1 MTYINDSNI
10 LYKYQFGIR
19 KNHSTEQALI
29 ELVDQIRLNM
39 GGNQMTCGIFIDL
52 SKAFDTVNHQ
62 ILIDKLEHY
71 GIRGNALEI
80 FRSYLSNRKQYV
92 NIDNHKSQTRPIL
105 HGVPQG
111 SVLGPLFFLL
121 FINDLPKCCPD
132 GKVRLF
138 ADDTTIFFQSNNVND
153 IILTGKNIMI
163 QLTTWFKANKMTL
176 NSEKSSFTI
185 FKSSRKTISNLPD
198 TIEFHD
204 QKIKRTSHVKFLGV
218 VLDETLT
225 WNHHINELCSKLK
238 RLFHIFYNIRNLLLK
253 DNIKTIYFALIYSRI
268 KYGISVYGQACDSKL
283 KRIQTLQ
290 NQLLKVLSKKNYRFS
305 TDKLHNEFEI
315 LKINDIIKQEIIT
328 FVHNFFSNSL
338 PPVFDGYFE
347 TLASNHNRNTRHGG
361 NLLKIPIHKT
371 NLVASSIKIQGAKV
385 WNRLDNNLKTIKKV
399 KNLRNKFKYSQIPYK
414 NATEP

>member
-1 MTYINDSNI
+1 
-10 LYKYQFGIR
+10 
-19 KNHSTEQALI
+19 
-29 ELVDQIRLNM
+29 
-39 GGNQMTCGIFIDL
+39 MTCGIFIDL

-62 ILIDKLEHY
+62 ILIDKLDHY
-71 GIRGNALEI
+71 GVRGRALEI

-92 NIDNHKSQTRPIL
+92 NIDNHKSHTCSIS

-138 ADDTTIFFQSNNVND
+138 ADDTTIFFHSNNVND
-153 IILTGKNIMI
+153 IKTTGKNIMI
-163 QLTTWFKANKMTL
+163 QLTSWFNANKLTL

-185 FKSSRKTISNLPD
+185 FKSNRKSIPNLPD

-204 QKIKRTSHVKFLGV
+204 QEIKRTSHVKFLGV
-218 VLDETLT
+218 VLDENLT

-290 NQLLKVLSKKNYRFS
+290 NQLLKVLAKKNYRFS
-305 TDKLHNEFEI
+305 TDMLHNEFEL
-315 LKINDIIKQEIIT
+315 LKINDIVKQEVIT

-347 TLASNHNRNTRHGG
+347 TLACINNRNTRHGN
-361 NLLKIPIHKT
+361 NLIKIPKHTT
-371 NLVASSIKIQGAKV
+371 NLAGSFIKIHGARV
-385 WNRLDNNLKTIKKV
+385 WNILDHNLKSIKKV
-399 KNLRNKFKYSQIPYK
+399 KNFRNKFKYSCLPYE
-414 NATEP
+414 NVNNP